1 MRLLLFKFQKWCRNV
16 QDVLSDCV
24 GVIES
29 NYYGVEAQ
37 SDGEYN
43 ELAAKIESLASEL
56 ALCPETYY
64 AISELFSAGNRS
76 TEQETADPSRSG
88 QQEAP
93 PTDQTE
99 QTEWED
105 MSSYD
110 DEGLFAG
117 MEPDI
122 VPTKMS

>member
-1 MRLLLFKFQKWCRNV
+1 MN
-16 QDVLSDCV
+16 
-24 GVIES
+24 VIES
-29 NYYGVEAQ
+29 NYYGAEAQ

-64 AISELFSAGNRS
+64 AISELFSAENRPR
-76 TEQETADPSRSG
+76 EEDADATGP
-88 QQEAP
+88 QEAP

-110 DEGLFAG
+110 D
-117 MEPDI
+117 
-122 VPTKMS
+122 